1 MRSNRILTVPNVIT
15 IARLGLLPVLLWML
29 AIRQYEIA
37 FWLFVAASVG
47 DGLDGWLARKL
58 DQMSRLGA
66 LLDPIADKLTILGI
80 AWILAAQ
87 GILPVWIAALMSL
100 RDLIIVAGALAY
112 RQVVGSLEM
121 APSRLSKLNTVL
133 EFLLLALALMLANQ
147 WIAADPWFA
156 PYLALVAFSVIAS
169 GAQYV
174 WVWGHKA
181 YEVRD
186 HADRH

>member
-1 MRSNRILTVPNVIT
+1 MRSNRVLTVPNLIT
-15 IARLGLLPVLLWML
+15 FARLGLLPVLLWML
-29 AIRQYEIA
+29 AIREYEIA
-37 FWLFVAASVG
+37 FWLFVAASLG

-80 AWILAAQ
+80 AWILATE

-100 RDLIIVAGALAY
+100 RDLVIVAGALTY
-112 RQVVGSLEM
+112 RQVVGALEM

-133 EFLLLALALMLANQ
+133 EFLLLALALMLANR
-147 WIAADPWFA
+147 WIAAEPWLT
-156 PYLALVAFSVIAS
+156 PCLAVVSFTIVAS

-174 WVWGHKA
+174 WVWGRKA
-181 YEVRD
+181 RN

>member
-1 MRSNRILTVPNVIT
+1 MRSNQILTVPNVIT
-15 IARLGLLPVLLWML
+15 FIRLGLLPVLLWAL
-29 AIRQYEIA
+29 AAREYETA
-37 FWLFVAASVG
+37 FWLFVAASLG

-80 AWILAAQ
+80 AWILATE
-87 GILPVWIAALMSL
+87 GTLPVWMAALMSV
-100 RDLIIVAGALAY
+100 RDLVIVAGALAY

-121 APSRLSKLNTVL
+121 APTRLSKLNTLL
-133 EFLLLALALMLANQ
+133 EFLLLALALMLANR
-147 WIAADPWFA
+147 WIAAEPWLT
-156 PYLALVAFSVIAS
+156 PYLAVVAFTIVAS

-174 WVWGHKA
+174 WVWGYMA
-181 YEVRD
+181 YEAKD

>member
-1 MRSNRILTVPNVIT
+1 MRSNQILTLPNIIT
-15 IARLGLLPVLLWML
+15 FIRLGLLPVLLWAL
-29 AIRQYEIA
+29 AIRQYEAA

-47 DGLDGWLARKL
+47 DGLDGYLARRL

-80 AWILAAQ
+80 AWILATQ
-87 GILPVWIAALMSL
+87 GTLPVWIAALMSL
-100 RDLIIVAGALAY
+100 RDLVIVAGALAY
-112 RQVVGSLEM
+112 RQVVGTLEM
-121 APSRLSKLNTVL
+121 APTRLSKLNTVI

-147 WIAADPWFA
+147 WIEATPWLT
-156 PYLALVAFSVIAS
+156 PYLALVAFSVVVS

-174 WVWGHKA
+174 WVWGNKA
-181 YEVRD
+181 RGARG